1 MGWLRSVFQTSEP
14 KQVGFLLEVEHRE
27 PKHEPTVDEIKAV
40 VTALGTS
47 GSTFASLTN
56 PEGGYLQVAGR
67 RPWCVIER
75 RVFNPTEHSRAFQDT
90 PNPKYNDGA
99 KLRTGAG
106 DITLKHDEW
115 FLLKDAA
122 EIFEAF
128 RTGAQLPAQVKWRSM
143 NEMFDL

>member
-1 MGWLRSVFQTSEP
+1 MSWLRSILQPREP
-14 KQVGFLLEVEHRE
+14 QQVGFLLEVEHCE
-27 PKHEPTVDEIKAV
+27 PRHEPTMEEIKAV
-40 VTALGTS
+40 VTTLGTS
-47 GSTFASLTN
+47 GSTFASLTS
-56 PEGGYLQVAGR
+56 PDGDYLQVAGR

-75 RVFNPTEHSRAFQDT
+75 RVRNPIEHSRAFQDT

-106 DITLKHDEW
+106 EIEMKHDEW

-128 RTGAQLPAQVKWRSM
+128 RMGAELPSQVRWRSM